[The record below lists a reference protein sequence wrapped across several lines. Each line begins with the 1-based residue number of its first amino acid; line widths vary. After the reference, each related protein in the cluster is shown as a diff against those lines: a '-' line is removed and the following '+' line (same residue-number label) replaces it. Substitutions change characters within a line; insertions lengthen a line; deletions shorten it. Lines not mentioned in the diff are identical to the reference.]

1 LKLNNFDVST
11 TKEFF
16 ATQRLGGSK
25 DVIITPAIDLTAT
38 SNTELHFNYSFAT
51 NTFDDAQITDELKIY
66 KSTNCGESWS
76 LLETINNK
84 SAQKIANAGN
94 SSGKDFT
101 PSGNQWEHFFIPR
114 DKLKITSN
122 DTKAMFKLE
131 FTASDFANNMYID
144 DITLRGLLEIEDSPL
159 SKMDFEIYPNP
170 SDRNE
175 GITINFKSNNEV
187 ITFELIDLQGKI
199 ITKETT
205 SNSTVKHTLKLNE
218 DLKSGC
224 YYLNIKQGKY
234 NLTKKVVVL

>member
-1 LKLNNFDVST
+1 
-11 TKEFF
+11 
-16 ATQRLGGSK
+16 
-25 DVIITPAIDLTAT
+25 
-38 SNTELHFNYSFAT
+38 
-51 NTFDDAQITDELKIY
+51 
-66 KSTNCGESWS
+66 
-76 LLETINNK
+76 
-84 SAQKIANAGN
+84 
-94 SSGKDFT
+94 
-101 PSGNQWEHFFIPR
+101 
-114 DKLKITSN
+114 
-122 DTKAMFKLE
+122 MFKLE

-187 ITFELIDLQGKI
+187 ITFELIDLHGKI

-218 DLKSGC
+218 DLKAGC

-234 NLTKKVVVL
+234 NMTKKVVIL